1 MLRICGWIWK
11 GRWAEHMQTH
21 ANHLFLFRQLL
32 DRELA
37 ARYRATTLG
46 ALWLLLQPLLM
57 LSVYTLVFSG
67 IFKARWPGAE
77 TTGDFALM
85 LFAGLVP
92 FSMLSEVL
100 ITAPSIVVG
109 QPNYVKKIVFPLPVL
124 AMVKVGAAVVTSF
137 IGLGILLC
145 AQGWFSGSPS
155 IWALLS
161 PLVLLEMI
169 PMLLAIAWSLSA
181 LGVYL
186 RDIAQFVGILS
197 SILLFLS
204 PIFFPAKAM
213 PEVVS
218 GFIHL
223 NPLVTP
229 IEQLRR
235 VTLENSAPDW
245 LALGSHF
252 ALSVVA
258 AALALL
264 LFRRLSRGFADVL

>member
-1 MLRICGWIWK
+1 MK
-11 GRWAEHMQTH
+11 NH
-21 ANHLFLFRQLL
+21 ANYLFLFRQLL
-32 DRELA
+32 SRELA
-37 ARYRATTLG
+37 ARYRTTMLG
-46 ALWLLLQPLLM
+46 GLWLVLQPLLM

-92 FSMLSEVL
+92 FTMLSEVL
-100 ITAPSIVVG
+100 ITAPGIVVG

-124 AMVKVGAAVVTSF
+124 ATVKVGAALVTSF
-137 IGLGILLC
+137 IGLAILLG
-145 AQGWFSGSPS
+145 AQVWFAGVPS
-155 IWALLS
+155 VWSLLS
-161 PLVLLEMI
+161 PLVLLEMV
-169 PMLLAIAWSLSA
+169 PMLLAIAWALSA

-204 PIFFPAKAM
+204 PIFFPVRAM
-213 PEVVS
+213 PDMVA
-218 GFIHL
+218 GFLHF

-229 IEQLRR
+229 IEQLRK

-245 LALGSHF
+245 TALGIHF
-252 ALSVVA
+252 VLSVA
-258 AALALL
+258 AASLALL